1 MISSTAFIE
10 AAGVTAKSLGYDPII
25 VWVPH
30 PIQDRTRAE
39 LHDLADKALDEIMQ
53 KLTASP

>member
-30 PIQDRTRAE
+30 PIQDRTAQE
-39 LHDLADKALDEIMQ
+39 LRDLADKALDEIMQ
-53 KLTASP
+53 KLAALP

>member
-30 PIQDRTRAE
+30 PIQDRTVQE
-39 LHDLADKALDEIMQ
+39 LHGLADKALEEIMQ